1 MFKNT
6 SKLIKICAYIFLIG
20 NIAREAVQITV
31 NTSYL
36 NTGELLGVQSML
48 SMIWSC
54 FVSFLIASIIY
65 GIGVVIEFFENG
77 TINYARKREKTIDIE
92 DLTKSSNDVK

>member
-20 NIAREAVQITV
+20 NIFREAIRITID
-31 NTSYL
+31 TSYL

-48 SMIWSC
+48 SILWSC
-54 FVSFLIASIIY
+54 FISFLIASIIY
-65 GIGVVIEFFENG
+65 GIGVIIEYFEN
-77 TINYARKREKTIDIE
+77 KKTSIAE